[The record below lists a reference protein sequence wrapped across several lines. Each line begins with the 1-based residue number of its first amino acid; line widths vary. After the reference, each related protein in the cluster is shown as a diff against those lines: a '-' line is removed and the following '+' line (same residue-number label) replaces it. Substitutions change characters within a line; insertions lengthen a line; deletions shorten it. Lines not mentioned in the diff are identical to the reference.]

1 MKPVERHLADILG
14 TVRPLAPLEVDL
26 ERALGTVLAED
37 VTAPVSLPPFDN
49 SAMDGYAVRAGDVV
63 NVPVSLSVT
72 EDVAAGD
79 GALRAIGSGMVARIM
94 TGAPVPAGADAVVPV
109 EWTDAGRTQVTI
121 HKQVQPG
128 NAIRLIGEDVRAGD
142 VVLREGT
149 RIGAAQ
155 LGILAGVGRRRV
167 RVRPQPRVVVLSTGA
182 ELAEPGTPLG
192 PGQIWES
199 NSFMLA
205 AAVREAGAE
214 GFRAGAVTDD
224 PNRFL
229 DILDAQL
236 LRADAVITSGGV
248 SMGAYEPV
256 KEALAPLG
264 RVVFE
269 KVAMQPGMPQGFGL
283 VGDDN
288 VPIFTLPGNPVS
300 AFVSFVLFVRPALRQ
315 MQGLPAT
322 LPETVKATTTAPLHS
337 PPGRRS
343 FLRAVLTGGTV
354 APVHGQGSHQ
364 LAALASANALVI
376 VPEDVTVLAEGATV
390 EVIPL

>member
-1 MKPVERHLADILG
+1 MKPVDRHLADILAQ
-14 TVRPLAPLEVDL
+14 VRPLAPLEVDL
-26 ERALGTVLAED
+26 ERALGAVLAED
-37 VTAPVSLPPFDN
+37 VTSPVPLPPFDN
-49 SAMDGYAVRAGDVV
+49 SAMDGYAVRAQDVV
-63 NVPVSLSVT
+63 DVPVSLPVT

-79 GALRAIGSGMVARIM
+79 GALRAIGPGLVARIM
-94 TGAPVPAGADAVVPV
+94 TGAPMPAGADAVVPV
-109 EWTDAGRTQVTI
+109 EWTDGGVQKVTI
-121 HKQVQPG
+121 HHRPELG
-128 NAIRLIGEDVRAGD
+128 NAIRRAGEDVRAGQ
-142 VVLREGT
+142 VVLAEGT
-149 RIGAAQ
+149 RIGASQ

-167 RVRPQPRVVVLSTGA
+167 RIRPKPRVVVLSTGS
-182 ELAEPGTPLG
+182 ELAEPGQPLG

-224 PNRFL
+224 PARFL
-229 DILDAQL
+229 DVLDAQL
-236 LRADAVITSGGV
+236 LRADVVITSGGV

-264 RVVFE
+264 RVAFE

-283 VGDDN
+283 IGEEN

-300 AFVSFVLFVRPALRQ
+300 SYVSFLLFVRPALRR
-315 MQGLPAT
+315 MQGLPAG
-322 LPETVKATTTAPLHS
+322 LPETVQATTTESLRS
-337 PPGRRS
+337 PAGRRS
-343 FLRAVLTGGTV
+343 YLRAVLTGHTV

-364 LAALASANALVI
+364 LAALASANALVV
-376 VPEDVTVLAEGATV
+376 VPEEITELPPGSTV